1 MKVDYVSRNGTGPS
15 YEIEADWHGSYTIRR
30 EGTVLKRVTALTHY
44 AGKPLWG
51 RRKLALAAIE
61 EAKSLIDAHE
71 EHEAHLR

>member
-1 MKVDYVSRNGTGPS
+1 MKVEYVSQNGTGAS

-30 EGTVLKRVTALTHY
+30 GGTVLKRVTALTNY

-61 EAKSLIDAHE
+61 EAKSVIDAHE
-71 EHEAHLR
+71 AHSAHQR